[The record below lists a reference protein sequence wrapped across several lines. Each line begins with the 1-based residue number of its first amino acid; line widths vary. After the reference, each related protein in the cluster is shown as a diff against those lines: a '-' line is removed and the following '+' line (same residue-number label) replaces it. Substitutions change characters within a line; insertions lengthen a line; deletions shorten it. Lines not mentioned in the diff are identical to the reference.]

1 MGYRPSAIPGAKDTR
16 APAPYRRTV
25 NSTKIVLFSDRQPEI
40 HMLRISRLT
49 DYATVILAN
58 LAGGGLASATDTSE
72 RTHIGLPTVS
82 KLLKELQHA
91 GLVRSVR
98 GAHGGYQLAR
108 PAASISAAEIIDAVE
123 GPVALTECAGGS
135 GNCGIETTC
144 LVGHGWQRISRA
156 IRRALAEVSLEALV
170 RRDAGFAA
178 PDFSRPAPLARTP
191 ARG

>member
-1 MGYRPSAIPGAKDTR
+1 
-16 APAPYRRTV
+16 
-25 NSTKIVLFSDRQPEI
+25 
-40 HMLRISRLT
+40 MLRISRLT
-49 DYATVILAN
+49 DYATVILAS
-58 LAGGGLASATDTSE
+58 LAGGGLASAADIAE

-98 GAHGGYQLAR
+98 GARGGYQLAR
-108 PAASISAAEIIDAVE
+108 APAAISAAAIIDAVE
-123 GPVALTECAGGS
+123 GPVALTECAGGA

-156 IRRALAEVSLEALV
+156 IRRALADVSLDALV
-170 RRDAGFAA
+170 RRDATFAT
-178 PDFSRPAPLARTP
+178 PDFSRPQPPDRAP